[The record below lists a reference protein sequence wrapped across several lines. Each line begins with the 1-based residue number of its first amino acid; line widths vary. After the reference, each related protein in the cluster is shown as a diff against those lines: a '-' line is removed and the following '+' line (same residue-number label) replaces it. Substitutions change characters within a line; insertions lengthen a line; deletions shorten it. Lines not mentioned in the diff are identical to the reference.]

1 MRLWLIA
8 MQNTK
13 DPSALE
19 REFLAIEAYARA
31 AEISLLLKT

>member
-1 MRLWLIA
+1 

-13 DPSALE
+13 DPVALE

-31 AEISLLLKT
+31 AEISLLLKM